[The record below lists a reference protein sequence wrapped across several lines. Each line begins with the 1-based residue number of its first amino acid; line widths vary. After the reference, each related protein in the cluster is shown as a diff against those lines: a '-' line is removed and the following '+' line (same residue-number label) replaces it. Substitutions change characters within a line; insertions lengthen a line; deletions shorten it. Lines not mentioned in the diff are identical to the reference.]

1 MIRWQPKRQNPTLK
15 KRGRRT
21 GIAALIIIGVNAI
34 CLPWIGQPRP
44 LIVYNASPSVPLGYY
59 WVAGSGKTKVGDL
72 VLVET
77 PALVRDMAD
86 RRRYLPKSVPMIKH
100 VAALEG
106 DEVCADKASIY
117 INQTFAGKRH
127 ATDLVGRPLP
137 HWEGCH
143 MMGHG
148 EVFLLNRYA
157 PLSFDSRYFGP
168 VASSLIIGRL
178 RPL

>member
-1 MIRWQPKRQNPTLK
+1 MIRWQPKRQNPTAE
-15 KRGRRT
+15 KRTRY
-21 GIAALIIIGVNAI
+21 GIALSIIVGINAMV
-34 CLPWIGQPRP
+34 LPWIGQPRP

-59 WVAGSGKTKVGDL
+59 WVTAPANIKVGDL
-72 VLVET
+72 VLLDT
-77 PALVRDMAD
+77 PERVRDMAD
-86 RRRYLPKSVPMIKH
+86 RRRYLPRTVPMIKH

-106 DEVCADKASIY
+106 DEVCADTDTLY

-143 MMGHG
+143 VLGHG

-168 VASSLIIGRL
+168 VSSSLIIGRL
-178 RPL
+178 HPL